1 MAQENNNMLYSIKI
15 LTIPDFVLPMDIPK
29 IINWFDYYNI
39 ANVKNVEFREHP
51 EPEYYVED
59 KPYYGYAVIEIDEW
73 YKNNSSR
80 TFYEYLASGSAKM
93 VYDDPYYWVVEF
105 YEARTQEEVNNIV
118 MNLNDVSNNEDGKEY
133 NKEEFSLENEWKDA
147 VELAEGILNDNKE
160 DEADNEYNKEEFSL
174 ENEWK
179 DAVELAEG
187 ILNDNKED
195 EADNEYYSEEFIEYK
210 LQKRSRVQTRS
221 MTKRTEDK
229 SKSNLLNTENLTL
242 KDIIVKKNKNF
253 NKREKRKRYKN
264 ERSRRLRQKLE
275 GS

>member
-1 MAQENNNMLYSIKI
+1 MTQENNNMLYSIKI

-73 YKNNSSR
+73 YKNNSSL
-80 TFYEYLASGSAKM
+80 TFYEYLVSGSAKM

-105 YEARTQEEVNNIV
+105 YEARTQEEEVNNVII
-118 MNLNDVSNNEDGKEY
+118 NLNDLSN
-133 NKEEFSLENEWKDA
+133 NKEED
-147 VELAEGILNDNKE
+147 D
-160 DEADNEYNKEEFSL
+160 
-174 ENEWK
+174 
-179 DAVELAEG
+179 
-187 ILNDNKED
+187 
-195 EADNEYYSEEFIEYK
+195 EYYNEEFIEFK
-210 LQKRSRVQTRS
+210 SRKRSRVQTRS

-242 KDIIVKKNKNF
+242 KDLIVKKNKNF

>member
-105 YEARTQEEVNNIV
+105 YEARTQEEEVNNIII
-118 MNLNDVSNNEDGKEY
+118 NLNDLSN
-133 NKEEFSLENEWKDA
+133 NKEED
-147 VELAEGILNDNKE
+147 D
-160 DEADNEYNKEEFSL
+160 
-174 ENEWK
+174 
-179 DAVELAEG
+179 
-187 ILNDNKED
+187 
-195 EADNEYYSEEFIEYK
+195 EYYNEEFIEFK
-210 LQKRSRVQTRS
+210 SRKRSRVQTRS

-242 KDIIVKKNKNF
+242 KDLIVKKNKNF

>member
-1 MAQENNNMLYSIKI
+1 
-15 LTIPDFVLPMDIPK
+15 
-29 IINWFDYYNI
+29 
-39 ANVKNVEFREHP
+39 
-51 EPEYYVED
+51 
-59 KPYYGYAVIEIDEW
+59 
-73 YKNNSSR
+73 
-80 TFYEYLASGSAKM
+80 
-93 VYDDPYYWVVEF
+93 
-105 YEARTQEEVNNIV
+105 
-118 MNLNDVSNNEDGKEY
+118 MNLNDVSNNEDGK
-133 NKEEFSLENEWKDA
+133 
-147 VELAEGILNDNKE
+147 
-160 DEADNEYNKEEFSL
+160 EYNKEEFSL

>member
-105 YEARTQEEVNNIV
+105 YEARTQEEEVNNVII
-118 MNLNDVSNNEDGKEY
+118 NLNDVSNN
-133 NKEEFSLENEWKDA
+133 KEED
-147 VELAEGILNDNKE
+147 D
-160 DEADNEYNKEEFSL
+160 
-174 ENEWK
+174 
-179 DAVELAEG
+179 
-187 ILNDNKED
+187 
-195 EADNEYYSEEFIEYK
+195 EYYNEEFIEYK
-210 LQKRSRVQTRS
+210 SQKRSRVQTRS

-242 KDIIVKKNKNF
+242 KDLIVKKNKNF

>member
-73 YKNNSSR
+73 YKNNSSL

-105 YEARTQEEVNNIV
+105 YEARTQEEEVNNIII
-118 MNLNDVSNNEDGKEY
+118 NLNDLSN
-133 NKEEFSLENEWKDA
+133 NKEED
-147 VELAEGILNDNKE
+147 D
-160 DEADNEYNKEEFSL
+160 
-174 ENEWK
+174 
-179 DAVELAEG
+179 
-187 ILNDNKED
+187 
-195 EADNEYYSEEFIEYK
+195 EYYNEEFIEYK
-210 LQKRSRVQTRS
+210 SRKRSRVQTRS

-242 KDIIVKKNKNF
+242 KDLIVKKNKNF

>member
-73 YKNNSSR
+73 YKNNSSL

-105 YEARTQEEVNNIV
+105 YEARTQEEEVNNVII
-118 MNLNDVSNNEDGKEY
+118 NLNDVSNN
-133 NKEEFSLENEWKDA
+133 KEED
-147 VELAEGILNDNKE
+147 D
-160 DEADNEYNKEEFSL
+160 
-174 ENEWK
+174 
-179 DAVELAEG
+179 
-187 ILNDNKED
+187 
-195 EADNEYYSEEFIEYK
+195 EYYNEEFIEYK
-210 LQKRSRVQTRS
+210 SRKRSRVQTRS

-242 KDIIVKKNKNF
+242 KDLIVKKNKNF